1 MAIDYNLLRQLRA
14 LLEERSVTRAAER
27 LHVSQPSMS
36 TALARLRAHYDDA
49 LLLRRGNQHVL
60 TPLGERLLL
69 ALPRVIAET
78 EQLFRLQSRFDPA
91 TSSRTFTVA
100 AVDYMT
106 ARVAPILTRIAAREA
121 PNVRFDFPAAD
132 GRLVQ
137 SLPDILRTI
146 DGVILPHGYVGE
158 QPHIDFA
165 PEPWVCLV
173 DAHSDVP
180 VRPSVDELL
189 TRPWVQT
196 LPAREGMNPARQQLR
211 FRGIDPS
218 VVAATPHFFVVPSLL
233 LGTDR
238 VAMVPEGFARMA
250 IHAHPG
256 LRMVEPP
263 LDLDPVRDAFW
274 WHQDRELDAEHIW
287 LRGIVE
293 RVRDEVIRNSDI
305 DDTKYRLS

>member
-14 LLEERSVTRAAER
+14 LLEERNVTHAAER
-27 LHVSQPSMS
+27 LHMSQPSMS
-36 TALARLRAHYDDA
+36 TALARLRAHFDDA

-60 TPLGERLLL
+60 TPLGERLLQSV
-69 ALPRVIAET
+69 PRVIAET

-91 TSSRTFTVA
+91 TSSRSFAVA

-137 SLPDILRTI
+137 SMPDALRTI
-146 DGVILPHGYVGE
+146 DGVILPHGYMGE
-158 QPHIDFA
+158 QPRIDFA

-173 DAHSDVP
+173 DAHAGIP
-180 VRPSVDELL
+180 MRPSVDELL

-196 LPAREGMNPARQQLR
+196 LPAREGMSPARQQLR

-250 IHAHPG
+250 IQSHPG
-256 LRMVEPP
+256 LRMVVPP

-293 RVRDEVIRNSDI
+293 RARDEVIRSSDI
-305 DDTKYRLS
+305 EHSKYRLS

>member
-1 MAIDYNLLRQLRA
+1 MAIDYNLLRPLRV

-27 LHVSQPSMS
+27 LHMSQPAMS
-36 TALARLRAHYDDA
+36 TALSRLRAHYDDE
-49 LLLRRGNQHVL
+49 LLLRRGNHYVL
-60 TPLGERLLL
+60 TPLGERLLS
-69 ALPRVIAET
+69 AVPRLIAEA
-78 EQLFRLQSRFDPA
+78 EQLFSLQSRFDPA
-91 TSSRTFTVA
+91 TSTRTFTIA
-100 AVDYMT
+100 AVDYVT
-106 ARVAPILTRIAAREA
+106 ALIAPILTRIAQRQA

-137 SLPDILRTI
+137 SMPDGLRTI
-146 DGVILPHGYVGE
+146 DGVILPHGYVEE
-158 QPHIDFA
+158 QPHIDFE

-173 DAHSDVP
+173 DSLSGVP

-196 LPAREGMNPARQQLR
+196 LPAREGMSPARQQLR

-218 VVAATPHFFVVPSLL
+218 VVAATPHFFVVPALI

-250 IHAHPG
+250 IHSHPG
-256 LRMVEPP
+256 LRMVVPS

-274 WHQDRELDAEHIW
+274 WHQDHELDAEHIW
-287 LRGIVE
+287 LRGVVK
-293 RVRDEVIRNSDI
+293 RVSAEVTRSSDSEN
-305 DDTKYRLS
+305 TRHRLL

>member
-27 LHVSQPSMS
+27 LHMSQPSMS

-69 ALPRVIAET
+69 AVPRVIGEA

-91 TSSRTFTVA
+91 TSSRSFTVA

-137 SLPDILRTI
+137 SLPDALRTI
-146 DGVILPHGYVGE
+146 DGVILPHGYVDE
-158 QPHIDFA
+158 QPRIDFA
-165 PEPWVCLV
+165 PEPWVCLL
-173 DAHSDVP
+173 DAHSGVP
-180 VRPSVDELL
+180 VQPTVDELL

-218 VVAATPHFFVVPSLL
+218 VVAATPHFFVVPALI

-250 IHAHPG
+250 IRSYPG
-256 LRMVEPP
+256 LRMVVPP

-293 RVRDEVIRNSDI
+293 RARDEVIRNSDI
-305 DDTKYRLS
+305 EDMRDRLS

>member
-27 LHVSQPSMS
+27 LHMSQPSMS

-137 SLPDILRTI
+137 SLPDVLRTI

-250 IHAHPG
+250 ILSHPG

-293 RVRDEVIRNSDI
+293 RVRDEVIRNTDI
-305 DDTKYRLS
+305 DDTRYRLS